1 MQLTHLL
8 ALGLA
13 GLTMAAQEAAMGAP
27 EVKALLS
34 TMNSGFEKVDSAI
47 KAITEANVATQV
59 PLVITA
65 MGSLNT
71 ALLESST
78 KLKSSKALGIL
89 DMSSLSSSAG
99 PIQKTMNTLIT
110 DVLAKRGIIVRGN
123 QADAIGKGLRTQQAG
138 FTSLMD
144 AFQTQI
150 PSQMAGQVPKG
161 SAAPASLPAGVN
173 IDEAQMGDLMYDIA
187 IAVFKGTDTSVMV
200 KGTIWPLPDG
210 ATAAAPKAASPAK
223 GTTPAKTPVKGTTGA
238 RGPSKRS
245 VQFKA

>member
-1 MQLTHLL
+1 MQLTHLF

-34 TMNSGFEKVDSAI
+34 TLNSGFEKVDSAI

-59 PLVITA
+59 PIVVTA

-78 KLKSSKALGIL
+78 KLKSSKALGLL

-99 PIQKTMNTLIT
+99 PIQKTMNTLLT
-110 DVLAKRGIIVRGN
+110 DIIAKRGVIVRGN
-123 QADAIGKGLRTQQAG
+123 QADALGKGLRTQQTG
-138 FTSLMD
+138 FTALMD

-150 PSQMAGQVPKG
+150 PSQLAGQVPKG
-161 SAAPASLPAGVN
+161 GAPVTTGVN
-173 IDEAQMGDLMYDIA
+173 IDSAQMEDLMYDVA
-187 IAVFKGTDTSVMV
+187 IAVFKGTDTSIMV
-200 KGTIWPLPDG
+200 KGTIWPLPGG
-210 ATAAAPKAASPAK
+210 AAAAPKAASPAK
-223 GTTPAKTPVKGTTGA
+223 GTTPAKTPVKGTTAAKGQ
-238 RGPSKRS
+238 SKRS